1 MISTNPLRGEKPL
14 SHRLVM
20 LLQVLS
26 SAHLHP
32 TCDDTCVDM
41 GAPLG
46 YLGVVS

>member
-1 MISTNPLRGEKPL
+1 MKWGWDWDWDLELIDLP
-14 SHRLVM
+14 M

-26 SAHLHP
+26 SAQVHP